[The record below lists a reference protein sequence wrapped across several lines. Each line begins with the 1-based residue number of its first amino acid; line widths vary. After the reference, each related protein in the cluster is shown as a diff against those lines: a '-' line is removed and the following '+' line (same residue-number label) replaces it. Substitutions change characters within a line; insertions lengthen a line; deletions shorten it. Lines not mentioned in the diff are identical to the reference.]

1 LRECVSRNCVKNK
14 INLMRLR
21 GKINMKFSVGRI
33 SLTFAA
39 SSMLLALLCL
49 TAVHAQDADDSS
61 SPAATNTSTV
71 VQVAGTWTGMDTQDG
86 SSPGAMTMVLTQNQK
101 SLGGTFSLTTGNE
114 TPVGNLMGVI
124 SKDNLKLTFVTTGGT
139 NHRCTASVLAT
150 VDTTAMPPTMAG
162 TFLVKNRGK
171 HCKGKGTFDL
181 TLQKTLRS
189 GTRP

>member
-1 LRECVSRNCVKNK
+1 MRQPQLRQTK
-14 INLMRLR
+14 ISLMRLR
-21 GKINMKFSVGRI
+21 GKINMKFSIGRV

-39 SSMLLALLCL
+39 SSLLLALLCL

-61 SPAATNTSTV
+61 SAEATNTSTI

-86 SSPGAMTMVLTQNQK
+86 SSPGPMMMVLTQNQK
-101 SLGGTFSLTTGNE
+101 SLRGTFSVTSDNE
-114 TPVGNLMGVI
+114 TPAGNLMGVI
-124 SKDNLKLTFVTTGGT
+124 SKDNLKITFVTTSGT

-181 TLQKTLRS
+181 TLQ
-189 GTRP
+189 